1 MSKTRGRRGRE
12 KYGTSGRRVSSNKS
26 RVMCLPTVRSQR
38 GKEKRGRRDELNDD
52 SRHAPRTRYTMLAAA
67 TTTRTRRTTKR
78 AEEVSNK
85 REKKRTQGS
94 SQKRLAIATVE
105 PSRVESSPFELRVN
119 NPKGRGISLYDAL
132 MPGAA

>member
-12 KYGTSGRRVSSNKS
+12 KYGTSGRRVSSIKS

-52 SRHAPRTRYTMLAAA
+52 SRHAPRTRNTMSAAA

-85 REKKRTQGS
+85 REKKGHREAAKRGSQLQLLSQGES
-94 SQKRLAIATVE
+94 
-105 PSRVESSPFELRVN
+105 SRVRSS
-119 NPKGRGISLYDAL
+119 
-132 MPGAA
+132 